1 MSKVT
6 RRECRE
12 VLFQC
17 LYSAAFNRDESLDAF
32 LHTFFHSPR
41 FITLLSDSYFLEMYS
56 GVRAKSSEL
65 SRLVAHFAPKF
76 DLPLISIANLLSVYI
91 ASYEMLYLSPEL
103 RPDTRISINEGI
115 GLSKTFCD
123 ESNKRLTNG
132 VLHSISADLDVSRAI
147 ALNTAITTRD
157 IYSED
162 LVAESAQ
169 IASVR
174 LEDAFLAPTQK
185 QLDRASRRAF
195 DIDSLSVTQNI
206 RQSQKN
212 V

>member
-17 LYSAAFNRDESLDAF
+17 LYSAAFNREASLDTF

-41 FITLLSDSYFLEMYS
+41 FITLLSDTYFLEMYH
-56 GVRAKSSEL
+56 GVRAKSNEL
-65 SRLVAHFAPKF
+65 SRLVTHFAPKF
-76 DLPLISIANLLSVYI
+76 DLSLLSIANLLSVYI
-91 ASYEMLYLSPEL
+91 ASYEMLYLSAEL

-115 GLSKTFCD
+115 GLSKIFCD
-123 ESNKRLTNG
+123 ESNKRFTNG
-132 VLHSISADLDVSRAI
+132 VLHSIGADLDASRMI
-147 ALNTAITTRD
+147 ALNQDIASRD
-157 IYSED
+157 IYTED
-162 LVAESAQ
+162 LDIHASQ
-169 IASVR
+169 STSVR

-195 DIDSLSVTQNI
+195 EIDSLSVTQNI

>member
-17 LYSAAFNRDESLDAF
+17 LYSAAFNRDESLDTF

-65 SRLVAHFAPKF
+65 SRLIAHFAPKF
-76 DLPLISIANLLSVYI
+76 ELPLISIANLLSVYI

-132 VLHSISADLDVSRAI
+132 VLHSISADLDASRAI
-147 ALNTAITTRD
+147 ALNATITTRD

-162 LVAESAQ
+162 LVADSAQ

-185 QLDRASRRAF
+185 QLDRASRRTF

>member
-1 MSKVT
+1 
-6 RRECRE
+6 
-12 VLFQC
+12 
-17 LYSAAFNRDESLDAF
+17 
-32 LHTFFHSPR
+32 
-41 FITLLSDSYFLEMYS
+41 MYS

-115 GLSKTFCD
+115 GLSKTSCD

-132 VLHSISADLDVSRAI
+132 VLHSISADLDASRAI
-147 ALNTAITTRD
+147 ALNTTITTRD

>member
-17 LYSAAFNRDESLDAF
+17 LYSAAFNREASLDIF

-41 FITLLSDSYFLEMYS
+41 FITLLSDAYFLEMYH
-56 GVRAKSSEL
+56 GVRAKSNEL
-65 SRLVAHFAPKF
+65 SRLVTHFAPKF
-76 DLPLISIANLLSVYI
+76 DLSLLSIANLLSVYI
-91 ASYEMLYLSPEL
+91 ASYEMLYLSAEL

-115 GLSKTFCD
+115 GLSKIFCD
-123 ESNKRLTNG
+123 ESNKRFTNG
-132 VLHSISADLDVSRAI
+132 VLHSIGADLDASRMI
-147 ALNTAITTRD
+147 ALNQDITSRD
-157 IYSED
+157 IYTED
-162 LVAESAQ
+162 LDIHASQ
-169 IASVR
+169 STSVR